1 MEDPYTVLGVKKDAS
16 EADIK
21 KAYRNLAKKYHPD
34 LNPSDKAAEARFK
47 EVSAAFQILG
57 DADKRAK
64 FDRGEIDASGAERPE
79 QHFYK
84 EYAGREGAQH
94 YYSQADMDDLGDIF
108 SDLFRRGEAPGGA
121 RGAGREGPRFK
132 MRGAD
137 VRYHLA
143 IDFLDAVTG
152 AKQRVTMPDGSSL
165 EVQVPEGVRDGQTI
179 RLRGKGQTG
188 IGGGPAGDAFVEIE
202 VRPHPQFRREGDDI
216 IADLPISIDEA
227 VLGAKVEVPTIAGK
241 VRVTVPKGASSGQ
254 TLRLK
259 GKGVK
264 RRGAPG
270 KGDQRCV
277 LKIVLPKQVDEELAT
292 FMEEWRKKHAYDPR
306 KGQ

>member
-1 MEDPYTVLGVKKDAS
+1 
-16 EADIK
+16 
-21 KAYRNLAKKYHPD
+21 
-34 LNPSDKAAEARFK
+34 
-47 EVSAAFQILG
+47 
-57 DADKRAK
+57 
-64 FDRGEIDASGAERPE
+64 
-79 QHFYK
+79 
-84 EYAGREGAQH
+84 
-94 YYSQADMDDLGDIF
+94 
-108 SDLFRRGEAPGGA
+108 
-121 RGAGREGPRFK
+121 
-132 MRGAD
+132 
-137 VRYHLA
+137 
-143 IDFLDAVTG
+143 
-152 AKQRVTMPDGSSL
+152 
-165 EVQVPEGVRDGQTI
+165 VQVPEGVRDGQTI
-179 RLRGKGQTG
+179 RLRGKGQSG

-216 IADLPISIDEA
+216 VADLPISIDEA

-292 FMEEWRKKHAYDPR
+292 FMEEWRKNHAYDPR